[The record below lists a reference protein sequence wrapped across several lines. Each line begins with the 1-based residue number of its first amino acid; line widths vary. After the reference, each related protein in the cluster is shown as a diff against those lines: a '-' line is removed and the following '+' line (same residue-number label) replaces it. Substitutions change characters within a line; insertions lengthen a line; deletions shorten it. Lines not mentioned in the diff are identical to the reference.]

1 MANRNSA
8 GFGFIP
14 AGTLGNTPSTQG
26 LSEYFIDAGD
36 SADKFNGMGVR
47 VTAGYIV
54 TGEDSDTGTTC
65 GVLQGIFYNAASTL
79 KPTFA
84 SWYDATI
91 TPANSEDTK
100 AFVNDYPWQLYNVST
115 DDAVATTVVGAHAIY
130 LDTFGVNT
138 GGSTSNGR
146 SSTTLNIGATHA
158 TNDTWRLIRSA
169 EDPENND
176 LTAAYC
182 TVVVIQ
188 NLNEYIDSTGA

>member
-26 LSEYFIDAGD
+26 LSEYFIVAGD
-36 SADKFNGMGVR
+36 TANKFNGMGVR

-54 TGEDSDTGTTC
+54 TGEDSATGTSC
-65 GVLQGIFYNAASTL
+65 GVLQGIFYNSATTL

-100 AFVNDYPWQLYNVST
+100 AFVNDYPWQLYNVAT
-115 DDAVATTVVGAHAIY
+115 DAAVATTVAGAHAIY
-130 LDTFGVNT
+130 LDTFDVNT
-138 GGSTSNGR
+138 GGSTTTGR
-146 SSTTLNIGATHA
+146 SSTTIDIGDTHA

>member
-1 MANRNSA
+1 MANKNSA

-54 TGEDSDTGTTC
+54 TGEDSNTGTTN
-65 GVLQGIFYNAASTL
+65 GVLQGIYYNAANTL

-100 AFVNDYPWQLYNVST
+100 AFVNDYPWQLYNVAT
-115 DDAVATTVVGAHAIY
+115 DAAVATTVVGAHAIV

-138 GGSTSNGR
+138 GGSTSTGR
-146 SSTTLNIGATHA
+146 SNTELNIGATHA
-158 TNDTWRLIRSA
+158 TNNTWRFVRSA

>member
-1 MANRNSA
+1 MANKNEA

-36 SADKFNGMGVR
+36 TADKFNGMAVC
-47 VTAGYIV
+47 VTAGYIL
-54 TGEDSDTGTTC
+54 TGEDAATAETV
-65 GVLQGIFYNAASTL
+65 GVLQGIFYNAATTL

-100 AFVNDYPWQLYNVST
+100 AFVNDYPWQLYNVAT
-115 DDAVATTVVGAHAIY
+115 DAAVASTVVCAHAIV
-130 LDTFGVNT
+130 LDTFDVNT
-138 GGSTSNGR
+138 GGNTTTGR
-146 SSTTLNIGATHA
+146 SSTTIDIGDTHA
-158 TNDTWRLIRSA
+158 TNNTWRLIRSA

-176 LTAAYC
+176 LTAAYV

>member
-1 MANRNSA
+1 MANKNSA

-36 SADKFNGMGVR
+36 SANKFNGMAVR

-54 TGEDSDTGTTC
+54 TGEDSATGTSC

-100 AFVNDYPWQLYNVST
+100 AFVNDYPWQLYNVAT

-188 NLNEYIDSTGA
+188 NLNEYVDSTGA

>member
-26 LSEYFIDAGD
+26 LSEYFIDANTSGD
-36 SADKFNGMGVR
+36 TYNGEAVR

-54 TGEDSDTGTTC
+54 TAEDSATAETV
-65 GVLQGIFYNAASTL
+65 GVLNGIFYNAATTL

-84 SWYDATI
+84 SWYDGAI
-91 TPANSEDTK
+91 TPANSEDIK
-100 AFVNDYPWQLYNVST
+100 AFVNDNPFQLYNVAT
-115 DDAVATTVVGAHAIY
+115 DAEVATTIVGAHAIY
-130 LDTFGVNT
+130 LDTFDVNT
-138 GGSTSNGR
+138 GGSTTTGR
-146 SSTTLNIGATHA
+146 SSTTIDIGDTHA
-158 TNDTWRLIRSA
+158 TNNTWRLIRSA

-176 LTAAYC
+176 LTEAYC

-188 NLNEYIDSTGA
+188 NLNEYVDSTGA